1 MDMDTLWTLGLLGP
15 LAMLMYVGWLVP
27 LGVSVAPQGAQP
39 GIGCIRGAHP
49 RVETAHGAA
58 HSVLIVCV
66 ANMRSGPHTL

>member
-39 GIGCIRGAHP
+39 GIGCTQGRRPTRAFEWGGP
-49 RVETAHGAA
+49 QHGPKG
-58 HSVLIVCV
+58 LGG
-66 ANMRSGPHTL
+66 GPSWG